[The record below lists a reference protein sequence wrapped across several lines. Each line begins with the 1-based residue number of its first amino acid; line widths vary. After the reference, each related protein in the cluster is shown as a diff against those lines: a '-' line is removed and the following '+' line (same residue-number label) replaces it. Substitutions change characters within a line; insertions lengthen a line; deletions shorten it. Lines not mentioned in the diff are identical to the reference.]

1 MLALTPTVESE
12 AVPTHSV
19 AATARTVLVLG
30 VLPESLL
37 VFRGPL
43 MRAMLARGHRV
54 LACAS
59 GASAPVRAKLA
70 ELGVRY
76 IDVTLQRTGLNPMH
90 DLGCLRNLIELLRA
104 ERPDMVLAYTIK
116 PILYGGL
123 AARLAGIPAFFAMIE
138 GVGYAFAGR
147 GRAARLAGL
156 VARPLYRMSLAGAK
170 RVFFLNPDNL
180 ALFLRLGLLREQQAA
195 LIDGIGIDLEEFQP
209 APLPEL
215 PSFLLIARLIT
226 SKGIAEYADAARM
239 VKAKYPDARF
249 RLVGWIDEHPE
260 AVRATDLQAWIEQG
274 TIDYLGR
281 LDDVRPAI
289 ADCSVYVLPSH
300 HEGLPR
306 TVLEAMAMG
315 RAIVTTDAPGCRE
328 TVVPGE
334 NGVLVPVGDVA
345 ALAAAMESFIQ
356 PRERIERAGSAS
368 RALAVRRF
376 DVHAVNREILRIMRL
391 DESPG

>member
-1 MLALTPTVESE
+1 MRALSPTAEPE
-12 AVPTHSV
+12 TVPARAV
-19 AATARTVLVLG
+19 AATAKTVLVLG
-30 VLPESLL
+30 VLPESLV

-90 DLGCLRNLIELLRA
+90 DLGCLRSLIELLRS
-104 ERPDMVLAYTIK
+104 ERPDILLAYTIK

-123 AARLAGIPAFFAMIE
+123 AARLAGVPAFFAMIE

-147 GRAARLAGL
+147 GRTAWLAGRI
-156 VARPLYRMSLAGAK
+156 ARPLYRMSLAGAK
-170 RVFFLNPDNL
+170 RVIFLNPDNL
-180 ALFLRLGLLREQQAA
+180 ALFLRLGLLRERQAA
-195 LIDGIGIDLEEFQP
+195 LIDGIGIDLEEFKP
-209 APLPEL
+209 APLPTL
-215 PSFLLIARLIT
+215 PTFLLIARLLA
-226 SKGIAEYADAARM
+226 SKGIAEYIDAARM
-239 VKAKYPDARF
+239 VKANYPEARF

-260 AVRATDLQAWIEQG
+260 AVRATDLQAWIEEG
-274 TIDYLGR
+274 IIDYLGR

-334 NGVLVPVGDVA
+334 NGLIVPVGDAA
-345 ALAAAMESFIQ
+345 ALAAAMESFMQ
-356 PRERIERAGSAS
+356 RRELIERAGSAS

-376 DVHAVNREILRIMRL
+376 DVHAVNRDILRIMRL
-391 DESPG
+391 DGSLA